1 MPLLRKQSPS
11 PCKGEGDTE
20 GEVDRNIML
29 LAIDI
34 GNTDTTLGVF
44 AGEELRATWHMATSV
59 HRTTDEYAALL
70 LNLLRY
76 QSLGTSD
83 IKEVA
88 LCSVVP
94 PLITTFE
101 ELLQR
106 YFHISPLVVGA
117 GIKTGV
123 RIRMDNPR
131 EVGADRIVNAVAAHH
146 LYGGPIIIADLG
158 TATTFDTVSREGDY
172 LGGAIAPGIITA
184 AEALFRQAAML
195 PRVELTHP
203 KQAIGTNTIAAM
215 QSGIIFGY
223 VGLIEGMVAR
233 IQQELGEKAKVVA
246 TGGCA
251 ELIAKETAVIDVV
264 NPNLTLIGLRLIYLM
279 NRA

>member
-1 MPLLRKQSPS
+1 
-11 PCKGEGDTE
+11 
-20 GEVDRNIML
+20 ML

-44 AGEELRATWHMATSV
+44 EGEELRATWHMATGI
-59 HRTTDEYAALL
+59 HRRGDEYGALL
-70 LNLLRY
+70 LNLLH
-76 QSLGTSD
+76 QQGLDTSD
-83 IKEVA
+83 IKEIA

-94 PLITTFE
+94 PLISTFD
-101 ELLQR
+101 ELFQR

-117 GIKTGV
+117 GVKTGV

-131 EVGADRIVNAVAAHH
+131 EVGADRIVNAAAAHH
-146 LYGGPIIIADLG
+146 LSGGPVIVTDLG
-158 TATTFDTVSREGDY
+158 TATTFDTVSKEGDY

-184 AEALFRQAAML
+184 AEALFTQAAML
-195 PRVELTHP
+195 PRVELTRP
-203 KQAIGTNTIAAM
+203 KRAIGTNTIAAM

-223 VGLIEGMVAR
+223 VGLIEGIVAR

-246 TGGCA
+246 TGGVA
-251 ELIAKETAVIDVV
+251 ELIAKATSVIDVV

-279 NRA
+279 NQD